1 MIGVFFRAGLKLFQ
15 RVNFHEKETALLTSN
30 FCFRYVIFLVKVI
43 SFIIKELKTRMKSS
57 NAIFTITASLSLFA
71 FFTTASIYG
80 ANYQATVI
88 KLEPNFYYELN
99 ETETDDG
106 AMDTMGNAPKAGV
119 FNGDYGVGGPEVG
132 GEGPLTV
139 FSADDFEGIPVP
151 GLGGTNNLAHYSN
164 NSGHV
169 TLGDGNL
176 YGSSSITVAFFFKAG
191 PAQGGDRLF
200 TNNLSDATKSF
211 QVNVANDGLVLAVD
225 PSQTGLNAERTLF
238 MEDNSGPDRRL
249 IQTDSGWFHVV
260 ASTFGSSGRERA
272 QNFKLWINGVDRTD
286 NLQPNVT
293 GWGIDT
299 GLAKIGGRK
308 ADPAN
313 STTHSGAQ
321 DEVAIWLDR
330 VLTDEEATSLW
341 EAAITEKKIPLVI
354 EDVQLHLGEASN
366 AVTVTW
372 NSRRG
377 RVYGVY
383 STTNLQNDEWEE
395 LDDGIESE
403 GESTSFTDE
412 GIPLTDKK
420 KFYKV
425 MEVE

>member
-1 MIGVFFRAGLKLFQ
+1 
-15 RVNFHEKETALLTSN
+15 
-30 FCFRYVIFLVKVI
+30 
-43 SFIIKELKTRMKSS
+43 MKSS

-71 FFTTASIYG
+71 FSTTASIYG

-88 KLEPNFYYELN
+88 KLEPSFYYELN

-106 AMDTMGNAPKAGV
+106 AIDAMGNAPKAGV

-151 GLGGTNNLAHYSN
+151 GLGGTDNLAHYSN

-366 AVTVTW
+366 AVKVTW

>member
-1 MIGVFFRAGLKLFQ
+1 
-15 RVNFHEKETALLTSN
+15 
-30 FCFRYVIFLVKVI
+30 
-43 SFIIKELKTRMKSS
+43 MKSPITLFS
-57 NAIFTITASLSLFA
+57 TTFTLSVLLFSVIT
-71 FFTTASIYG
+71 TTEA

-88 KLEPNFYYELN
+88 KLEPSFYYELN
-99 ETETDDG
+99 ETETDGG
-106 AMDTMGNAPKAGV
+106 AMDTMGNAPKPGV
-119 FNGDYGVGGPEVG
+119 FNGDYGFGGPEVG

-151 GLGGTNNLAHYSN
+151 GLGGTDNLAHYSN

-200 TNNLSDATKSF
+200 TNNLSDPTKSF

-249 IQTDSGWFHVV
+249 IQSDSGWFHVV
-260 ASTFGSSGRERA
+260 ASTFGSSGSERA
-272 QNFKLWINGVDRTD
+272 SNFKLWINGVDRTD

-330 VLTDEEATSLW
+330 VLTDKEALSLW

-354 EDVQLHLGEASN
+354 EDVQLHLGKSSN

-383 STTNLQNDEWEE
+383 STTNLQSGEWEE

-403 GESTSFTDE
+403 GESTSFRDE
-412 GIPLTDKK
+412 GIPLTDQKR
-420 KFYKV
+420 FYKV
-425 MEVE
+425 MELE

>member
-1 MIGVFFRAGLKLFQ
+1 MKSPITLFS
-15 RVNFHEKETALLTSN
+15 TAFTLSVLLFS
-30 FCFRYVIFLVKVI
+30 VI
-43 SFIIKELKTRMKSS
+43 SATQ
-57 NAIFTITASLSLFA
+57 A
-71 FFTTASIYG
+71 
-80 ANYQATVI
+80 ANYQGTVI
-88 KLEPNFYYELN
+88 KLEPSFYYELN
-99 ETETDDG
+99 ETETDGG
-106 AMDTMGNAPKAGV
+106 AMDTMGNAPKPGV
-119 FNGDYGVGGPEVG
+119 FNGDYGFGGPEVG

-151 GLGGTNNLAHYSN
+151 GLGGTDNLAHYSN

-200 TNNLSDATKSF
+200 TNNLSDPTKSF

-249 IQTDSGWFHVV
+249 IQSDSGWFHVV
-260 ASTFGSSGRERA
+260 ASTFGSSGSERA
-272 QNFKLWINGVDRTD
+272 SNFKLWINGVDRTD

-330 VLTDEEATSLW
+330 VLTDKEALSLW

-354 EDVQLHLGEASN
+354 EDVQLHLGKSSN

-383 STTNLQNDEWEE
+383 STTNLQSGEWEE

-403 GESTSFTDE
+403 GESTSFRDE
-412 GIPLTDKK
+412 GIPLTDQKR
-420 KFYKV
+420 FYKV
-425 MEVE
+425 MELE

>member
-71 FFTTASIYG
+71 FSTTASIYG

-88 KLEPNFYYELN
+88 KLEPSFYYELN

-106 AMDTMGNAPKAGV
+106 AIDAMGNAPKAGV

-151 GLGGTNNLAHYSN
+151 GLGGTDNLAHYSN

-366 AVTVTW
+366 AVKVTW

>member
-1 MIGVFFRAGLKLFQ
+1 
-15 RVNFHEKETALLTSN
+15 
-30 FCFRYVIFLVKVI
+30 
-43 SFIIKELKTRMKSS
+43 MKSS

>member
-1 MIGVFFRAGLKLFQ
+1 MKTFMKSP
-15 RVNFHEKETALLTSN
+15 K
-30 FCFRYVIFLVKVI
+30 YIFSFVLAI
-43 SFIIKELKTRMKSS
+43 SFFGFGQNNYSH
-57 NAIFTITASLSLFA
+57 A
-71 FFTTASIYG
+71 

-88 KLEPNFYYELN
+88 KLKPTFYYELN
-99 ETETDDG
+99 ETDTEG
-106 AMDTMGNAPKAGV
+106 GVMDTMGNATKPGTY
-119 FNGDYGVGGPEVG
+119 NGDYGVGGPEVG
-132 GEGPLTV
+132 GPGPMTV

-151 GLGGTNNLAHYSN
+151 GLGGDDNLAHYSN
-164 NSGHV
+164 NSGHII
-169 TLGDGNL
+169 LGDGNL
-176 YGSSSITVAFFFKAG
+176 YGSSSITVALFFKAG

-200 TNNLSDATKSF
+200 TNNLSDSSKSF

-249 IQTDSGWFHVV
+249 IQSDSGWFHVV
-260 ASTFGSSGRERA
+260 ASTFGTSGRERA

-308 ADPAN
+308 ADPAH

-330 VLTDEEATSLW
+330 VLTDEEASSLW

-354 EDVQLHLGEASN
+354 EDVQLDLGETSN

-412 GIPLTDKK
+412 GIPITDKK
-420 KFYKV
+420 RFYKV

>member
-1 MIGVFFRAGLKLFQ
+1 
-15 RVNFHEKETALLTSN
+15 
-30 FCFRYVIFLVKVI
+30 
-43 SFIIKELKTRMKSS
+43 MKSPQP
-57 NAIFTITASLSLFA
+57 IFTIAVAIILLGVFK
-71 FFTTASIYG
+71 TTPTYA

-88 KLEPNFYYELN
+88 KLEPTFYYELN
-99 ETETDDG
+99 ETDTEGG

-119 FNGDYGVGGPEVG
+119 FNGDYGFGGPEVG

-139 FSADDFEGIPVP
+139 FSADDFDGIPVP
-151 GLGGTNNLAHYSN
+151 GLGGTDNLAHYSN

-176 YGSSSITVAFFFKAG
+176 YGSSSITVALFFKAG

-200 TNNLSDATKSF
+200 TNNLSDPTKSF
-211 QVNVANDGLVLAVD
+211 QVNVANDGMVLAVD
-225 PSQTGLNAERTLF
+225 PSQTGLAAERTLF

-249 IQTDSGWFHVV
+249 IQADSGWFHVV
-260 ASTFGSSGRERA
+260 ASTFGTSGFDRA
-272 QNFKLWINGVDRTD
+272 ANFRLWINGVDRTD
-286 NLQPNVT
+286 NLRPNVT

-330 VLTDEEATSLW
+330 VLTDKEALSLW

-354 EDVQLHLGEASN
+354 QDVQLHPGKSSN
-366 AVTVTW
+366 ALTVTW

-383 STTNLQNDEWEE
+383 STTNLQNGEWEE

-403 GESTSFTDE
+403 GDSTSFRDE

-420 KFYKV
+420 RFYRV

>member
-1 MIGVFFRAGLKLFQ
+1 MKSPITLFSTTFTLS
-15 RVNFHEKETALLTSN
+15 VLLFS
-30 FCFRYVIFLVKVI
+30 VI
-43 SFIIKELKTRMKSS
+43 S
-57 NAIFTITASLSLFA
+57 
-71 FFTTASIYG
+71 TTEA

-88 KLEPNFYYELN
+88 KLEPSFYYELN
-99 ETETDDG
+99 ETETDGG
-106 AMDTMGNAPKAGV
+106 AMDTMGNAPKPGV
-119 FNGDYGVGGPEVG
+119 FNGDYGFGGPEVG

-151 GLGGTNNLAHYSN
+151 GLGGTDNLAHYSN

-200 TNNLSDATKSF
+200 TNNLSDPTKSF

-249 IQTDSGWFHVV
+249 IQSDSGWFHVV
-260 ASTFGSSGRERA
+260 ASTFGSSGSERA
-272 QNFKLWINGVDRTD
+272 SNFKLWINGVDRTD

-330 VLTDEEATSLW
+330 VLTDKEVLSLW

-354 EDVQLHLGEASN
+354 EDVQLHLGKSSN

-383 STTNLQNDEWEE
+383 STTNLQSGEWEE

-403 GESTSFTDE
+403 GESTSFRDE
-412 GIPLTDKK
+412 GIPLTDQKR
-420 KFYKV
+420 FYKV
-425 MEVE
+425 MELE

>member
-30 FCFRYVIFLVKVI
+30 FCFRYVIFLVKVT

-151 GLGGTNNLAHYSN
+151 GLGGTDNLAHYSN

>member
-1 MIGVFFRAGLKLFQ
+1 MKFPITLFS
-15 RVNFHEKETALLTSN
+15 TAFTLSVLLFS
-30 FCFRYVIFLVKVI
+30 VI
-43 SFIIKELKTRMKSS
+43 S
-57 NAIFTITASLSLFA
+57 
-71 FFTTASIYG
+71 TTQA

-88 KLEPNFYYELN
+88 KLKPTFYYELN
-99 ETETDDG
+99 ETETDGG
-106 AMDTMGNAPKAGV
+106 AMDTMGNAPKPGV
-119 FNGDYGVGGPEVG
+119 FNGDYGFGGPEVG

-151 GLGGTNNLAHYSN
+151 GLGGTDNLAHYSN

-176 YGSSSITVAFFFKAG
+176 YGSSSITVALFFKAG

-200 TNNLSDATKSF
+200 TNNLSDPTKSF

-225 PSQTGLNAERTLF
+225 PSQTGFNAERTLF

-249 IQTDSGWFHVV
+249 IQSDSGWFHVI
-260 ASTFGSSGRERA
+260 ASTFGASGRERA
-272 QNFKLWINGVDRTD
+272 SNFKLWINGIDRTD

-330 VLTDEEATSLW
+330 VLTDEEALSLW

-354 EDVQLHLGEASN
+354 EDVQLHLGKSSN

-383 STTNLQNDEWEE
+383 STTNLQSGEWEE

-403 GESTSFTDE
+403 GESTSFRDE
-412 GIPLTDKK
+412 GIPLTDQKR
-420 KFYKV
+420 FYKV
-425 MEVE
+425 MELE

>member
-1 MIGVFFRAGLKLFQ
+1 
-15 RVNFHEKETALLTSN
+15 
-30 FCFRYVIFLVKVI
+30 
-43 SFIIKELKTRMKSS
+43 MKSPITLFS
-57 NAIFTITASLSLFA
+57 TTFTLSVLLFSVIT
-71 FFTTASIYG
+71 TTEA

-88 KLEPNFYYELN
+88 KLEPSFYYELN
-99 ETETDDG
+99 ETETDGG
-106 AMDTMGNAPKAGV
+106 AMDTMGNAPKPGV
-119 FNGDYGVGGPEVG
+119 FNGDYGFGGPEVG

-151 GLGGTNNLAHYSN
+151 GLGGTDNLAHYSN

-200 TNNLSDATKSF
+200 TNNLSDPTKSF

-225 PSQTGLNAERTLF
+225 PSQTGFNAERTLF

-249 IQTDSGWFHVV
+249 IQSDSGWFHVI
-260 ASTFGSSGRERA
+260 ASTFGASGRERA
-272 QNFKLWINGVDRTD
+272 SNFKLWINGIDRTD

-330 VLTDEEATSLW
+330 VLTDKEALSLW

-354 EDVQLHLGEASN
+354 EDVQLHLGKSSN

-383 STTNLQNDEWEE
+383 STTNLQSGEWEE

-403 GESTSFTDE
+403 GESTSFRDE
-412 GIPLTDKK
+412 GIPLTDQKR
-420 KFYKV
+420 FYKV
-425 MEVE
+425 MELE